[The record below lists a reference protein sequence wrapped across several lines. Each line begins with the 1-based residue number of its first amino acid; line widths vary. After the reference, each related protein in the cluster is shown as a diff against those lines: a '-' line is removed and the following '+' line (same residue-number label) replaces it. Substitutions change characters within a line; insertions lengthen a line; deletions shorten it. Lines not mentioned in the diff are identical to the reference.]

1 MRFRFGPALEFAA
14 ALALAAGFA
23 PTCAA
28 RQGVP
33 ARAPRPDS
41 TQRELQRTFERE
53 LLFKQMEGAMS
64 RPAPAR
70 PARDLSFAQISED
83 FTRLQIVN
91 HELAKALTAGGA
103 LDFKMVAES
112 TAEIRKRAGRLKE
125 NLILPG
131 EVEDR
136 PKVPAGAEP
145 GQLKAAL
152 AELDR
157 LVYSFVHNPG
167 FQSVKVVDAEWS
179 ARARSDL
186 EGIIELSGRLKRS
199 SEQLHRAAQKSH

>member
-1 MRFRFGPALEFAA
+1 MRFRFGPALQFAA
-14 ALALAAGFA
+14 ALALAAAFA

-28 RQGVP
+28 RQGGT
-33 ARAPRPDS
+33 ARTPRPDS
-41 TQRELQRTFERE
+41 TQRELQRTLERE
-53 LLFKQMEGAMS
+53 LLFKQMENAMS
-64 RPAPAR
+64 RPAPPR
-70 PARDLSFAQISED
+70 PTRDLSFAQISED

-91 HELAKALTAGGA
+91 HDLARAVAAGGE
-103 LDFKMVAES
+103 LDFKMVADS
-112 TAEIRKRAGRLKE
+112 TAEIKKRAGRLKD

-131 EVEDR
+131 EVEER
-136 PKVPAGAEP
+136 PKVPPGIEA

-179 ARARSDL
+179 ARARNDL
-186 EGIIELSGRLKRS
+186 EGIIELSGRLKKS